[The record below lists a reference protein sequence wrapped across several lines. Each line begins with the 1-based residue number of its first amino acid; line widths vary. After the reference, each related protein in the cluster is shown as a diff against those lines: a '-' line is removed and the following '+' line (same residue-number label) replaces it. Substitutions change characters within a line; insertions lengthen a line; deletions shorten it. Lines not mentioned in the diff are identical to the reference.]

1 MKGLILG
8 ILLSAAY
15 VLSMVALFS
24 SDFAKENDFLFPEPN
39 SGAVA
44 LQDTPQNGLGTLVK
58 LQNATPAAASE
69 VDIQKLP

>member
-24 SDFAKENDFLFPEPN
+24 SDFAKENDFLFSEPN
-39 SGAVA
+39 MEAVA
-44 LQDTPQNGLGTLVK
+44 LQDTPQNGVAALVK